1 MLLTFAHGVCF
12 LFCSSFSFPQARSKM
27 PPKKTAAKPALHS
40 TSSSLHQQ
48 QLVSLAPV
56 PFRASLLDRRRWRK
70 RASKASRLP
79 VAPLPPAP
87 SLHSTSAP
95 VLQRL
100 ASLLPAPDPLQV
112 ARLRHLLLQMNQ
124 PQQQL
129 EQQAALYQFVCHT
142 DSFER
147 HAAILHLA
155 STAVALTTEAS
166 ASCAGRNCTSA

>member
-40 TSSSLHQQ
+40 SSSSLHQQ

-79 VAPLPPAP
+79 DAPLPPAP

>member
-1 MLLTFAHGVCF
+1 MVCV
-12 LFCSSFSFPQARSKM
+12 FCFVPLSHSLKLDQRCHRRKPQPS
-27 PPKKTAAKPALHS
+27 LHSTPLPLPS
-40 TSSSLHQQ
+40 TSSS
-48 QLVSLAPV
+48 S
-56 PFRASLLDRRRWRK
+56 SLLDRRRWRK

-155 STAVALTTEAS
+155 STAVELTTEAS